1 MKEFKTFSVEETV
14 ELGIS
19 LGKLLRAGDV
29 VCIAGDL
36 GTGKTALT
44 SGIARAM
51 GIDGYITSP
60 TFTIVNEYRAAM
72 PLFHFDVYR
81 ISDPEEMFEVG
92 FEEYM
97 EGGGV
102 VVIEWADMI
111 KDILPENH
119 IWIDIRKDVKESKDK
134 RIIKIEFVGQRNI
147 ESERDGYFESLGC

>member
-1 MKEFKTFSVEETV
+1 MVKWFLKGNEMKEFKTFSVEETV

-60 TFTIVNEYRAAM
+60 TFTIVNEYRASILYFILM
-72 PLFHFDVYR
+72 STGFPIPRKCLK
-81 ISDPEEMFEVG
+81 G
-92 FEEYM
+92 FEEYL
-97 EGGGV
+97 EGG
-102 VVIEWADMI
+102 E
-111 KDILPENH
+111 
-119 IWIDIRKDVKESKDK
+119 
-134 RIIKIEFVGQRNI
+134 
-147 ESERDGYFESLGC
+147 